1 MKKTFLIIFC
11 LCSTMI
17 LQAQVSKT
25 VNVTAGGLYSA
36 LTITERNTVTNLKVT
51 GIIDASDF
59 KTMRDNMLVLTVL
72 DLSGTTIAAYTGQLG
87 TSANTGAIISY
98 PKNAISENAFYLYK
112 SLTTITIPSSVT
124 SIERNAFTYCTGLIS
139 IVIPS
144 LVTSIGTK
152 AFFYCSGLTSFTIP
166 KSVTSIGDGAFY
178 GCSKLTSI
186 SIPSLVTSIESSTF
200 YSCSSLTSVTIPS
213 SVTSIGEFAFLNC
226 TKLTTITIPSLVT
239 SIGNDAFYGCSRL
252 TSIYAYPSS
261 PVILTSSP
269 AVFSGVNKTTC
280 ILYVPIGTLN
290 AYRTANQW
298 KDFKNVEEFTP
309 TNLEFNSLQK
319 ISIYPNPFTN
329 GLYVTGLN
337 GISLLSIFDLNGKL
351 IFTKKIQ
358 SNEYVSVKSLIS
370 GTYFINIISGN
381 RNLKMKVLKINYQ

>member
-1 MKKTFLIIFC
+1 
-11 LCSTMI
+11 MI